1 MKAIDILTAIAENY
15 EVGNGIGIFNT
26 QNYCEDL
33 EDYIQYYFGKDIKV
47 KGSIK
52 VGYKYLYYYEYMDM
66 GLYDGEHDA
75 EIGNEFGDRI
85 YLYRIEC

>member
-1 MKAIDILTAIAENY
+1 MKAIDILAAIAENY

-26 QNYCEDL
+26 QECEDL

-47 KGSIK
+47 KGSVR

-66 GLYDGEHDA
+66 GLYNGEHDA
-75 EIGNEFGDRI
+75 EIINEFGDRI
-85 YLYRIEC
+85 YLYRIEY

>member
-1 MKAIDILTAIAENY
+1 MRAIDILTAIAEHY

-26 QNYCEDL
+26 QDCDNL
-33 EDYIQYYFGKDIKV
+33 EDYIQHYFGKEIKV
-47 KGSIK
+47 KGRIR

-66 GLYDGEHDA
+66 GLYDGEQDA
-75 EIGNEFGDRI
+75 EIINEFGDKI